1 MRLDGEVT
9 VRRLNEIS
17 RRHTT
22 HLGGRCWSLRGY
34 FQNGLVGEHG
44 GAFINHDETAIRNL
58 AKTLGLKEEVV
69 NGGDL
74 PGGEEIYWFDGSPYT
89 YGEANDD
96 WGALGYP
103 VSQSVIARRFDELA
117 KDKNGLFVA
126 ADSEGVAGWIH
137 VGADP
142 SLTHDSVAEIK
153 GLIVSEAH
161 RGKGVGDE
169 LVAAAEAWCLRHG
182 FRNVRVRSR
191 VEREAAHG
199 FYQRRGYQRQKT
211 QHVFLRRL
219 G

>member
-1 MRLDGEVT
+1 MTFALG
-9 VRRLNEIS
+9 VREMTS
-17 RRHTT
+17 
-22 HLGGRCWSLRGY
+22 
-34 FQNGLVGEHG
+34 E
-44 GAFINHDETAIRNL
+44 
-58 AKTLGLKEEVV
+58 
-69 NGGDL
+69 DL
-74 PGGEEIYWFDGSPYT
+74 PAVAGLSDQ
-89 YGEANDD
+89 
-96 WGALGYP
+96 LGYP
-103 VSQSVIARRFDELA
+103 VALAELEPRFDWIRRTPYEE
-117 KDKNGLFVA
+117 LFVA
-126 ADSEGVAGWIH
+126 ELPDGSIAGWIH

-161 RGKGVGDE
+161 RGKGLGEE
-169 LVAAAEAWCLRHG
+169 LVGAAEAWCVRLG

>member
-1 MRLDGEVT
+1 MTFALG
-9 VRRLNEIS
+9 VREMTS
-17 RRHTT
+17 
-22 HLGGRCWSLRGY
+22 
-34 FQNGLVGEHG
+34 E
-44 GAFINHDETAIRNL
+44 
-58 AKTLGLKEEVV
+58 
-69 NGGDL
+69 DL
-74 PGGEEIYWFDGSPYT
+74 PAVAALSGQ
-89 YGEANDD
+89 
-96 WGALGYP
+96 LGYP
-103 VSQSVIARRFDELA
+103 VTLAQLEPRFDWIRRTPYEE
-117 KDKNGLFVA
+117 LFVA
-126 ADSEGVAGWIH
+126 EMPDGSIAGWIH

-161 RGKGVGDE
+161 RGKGLGED